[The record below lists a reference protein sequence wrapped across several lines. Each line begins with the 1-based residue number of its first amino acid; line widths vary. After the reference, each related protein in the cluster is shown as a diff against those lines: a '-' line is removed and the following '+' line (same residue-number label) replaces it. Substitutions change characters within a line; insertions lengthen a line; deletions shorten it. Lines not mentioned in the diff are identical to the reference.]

1 MFSGTDFGFSPPGE
15 DRGRLLPNAGH
26 CGSEPTVEPARL
38 CQRWCS
44 SASGGEQLL
53 PGLASTFVAR
63 PRDPLGSWHLCH
75 HVRADF
81 CEGCFGWSLLATVEG
96 SPSRDGTED
105 FATTS
110 ARPENFSTFCWV
122 YNPQTCRELLMTRQV
137 GGYFVSGQGTPAAV
151 DQLGTF
157 FGSVPRT
164 LNADEMRTFMVWV
177 SFPSE
182 LLVPRLQNTLHGQA
196 FVLQGSDCTWG
207 SNGFLFSFSPRSALL
222 MLLFGLSIR
231 RRQGL
236 PDFVHTAMVTTLGMR
251 LSWGRWKELLQNANV
266 WNRRYVDFFVAMAG
280 TLTLSRQQDAG
291 ALQSMVTLVRPIA
304 PYVGVDSTLCCRIP
318 TVAVIDFFIFPYRRT
333 FGARC

>member
-1 MFSGTDFGFSPPGE
+1 MGFAFNFAPFAATVLHSDFGRSFARRAMFSGTDFGFSPPGE

-137 GGYFVSGQGTPAAV
+137 E
-151 DQLGTF
+151 QL
-157 FGSVPRT
+157 
-164 LNADEMRTFMVWV
+164 
-177 SFPSE
+177 FPSWPG
-182 LLVPRLQNTLHGQA
+182 VA
-196 FVLQGSDCTWG
+196 
-207 SNGFLFSFSPRSALL
+207 
-222 MLLFGLSIR
+222 
-231 RRQGL
+231 
-236 PDFVHTAMVTTLGMR
+236 DFPA
-251 LSWGRWKELLQNANV
+251 
-266 WNRRYVDFFVAMAG
+266 YFAG
-280 TLTLSRQQDAG
+280 GPETPHVEG
-291 ALQSMVTLVRPIA
+291 AA
-304 PYVGVDSTLCCRIP
+304 
-318 TVAVIDFFIFPYRRT
+318 
-333 FGARC
+333 